1 MLDGKPPPM
10 TVFSQL
16 TGRTFHVAFDAIK
29 AINYMKRGGA
39 MDGAFSH
46 SPQTVRDAVAKAEK
60 ENSPAQLPPT
70 EPTTPR
76 QSGGL
81 WNSRVQ

>member
-1 MLDGKPPPM
+1 LW
-10 TVFSQL
+10 L

-29 AINYMKRGGA
+29 AINYMKSGGA

-46 SPQTVRDAVAKAEK
+46 SPQTVRDAAEKAEKAEK
-60 ENSPAQLPPT
+60 ENAAAQT
-70 EPTTPR
+70 ASMETTTPR

-81 WNSRVQ
+81 WNSKVQ